1 VERADTCGFAGQGRT
16 AEVQVRGIDA
26 AAGEIMPKRCHA
38 SWVRDADS
46 AAAAVQQDIAQLEV
60 PVQLALQQRQQQ
72 QQLAGQEMQVGC

>member
-26 AAGEIMPKRCHA
+26 AAGEIVPKRRHA

-46 AAAAVQQDIAQLEV
+46 AAAAVQKDVAQLEV
-60 PVQLALQQRQQQ
+60 PVQLALQQQQQ
-72 QQLAGQEMQVGC
+72 WLAGQEMQVGC